1 MIRRTSDK
9 RAPASAVALFLALL
23 VSPAVQA
30 QSSPLSTRP
39 PGDSEVSTA
48 VGVRLAQAGSSSRRR
63 QSAPSGQEAPS
74 AGPGGAQASLVISSG
89 DWKVYTAQV
98 GRSKICYALS
108 QPKERLPKNLN
119 RDPAYIFVS
128 FRPAENVSNEV
139 ALVLGFPAR
148 EDSPAQA
155 EIGTTSFDLLTKNES
170 AWLRNPA
177 EEGRAVQAMIR
188 GRDLTVK
195 VQSARGN
202 QLTDTYSLTGFTDA
216 VGRAKQECGAG

>member
-1 MIRRTSDK
+1 
-9 RAPASAVALFLALL
+9 V
-23 VSPAVQA
+23 
-30 QSSPLSTRP
+30 
-39 PGDSEVSTA
+39 GSEVSTA
-48 VGVRLAQAGSSSRRR
+48 AGVRLAQAGSSSRRR
-63 QSAPSGQEAPS
+63 QSSPSGQEAPS
-74 AGPGGAQASLVISSG
+74 AGPGGAQASLVTSSG

-148 EDSPAQA
+148 EDAPAQA

-188 GRDLTVK
+188 GRDFTVK

-216 VGRAKQECGAG
+216 VSRAKQECGAG

>member
-1 MIRRTSDK
+1 MIRLTSDK
-9 RAPASAVALFLALL
+9 RAPASAAALL
-23 VSPAVQA
+23 LTFLLSPAVQA
-30 QSSPLSTRP
+30 QSGPPSTQSFAR
-39 PGDSEVSTA
+39 SEVS
-48 VGVRLAQAGSSSRRR
+48 GGPEIRLAQASPSNRRR
-63 QSAPSGQEAPS
+63 PSASGQNAPSG
-74 AGPGGAQASLVISSG
+74 GPGGAQASLVTSSG

-108 QPKERLPKNLN
+108 EPKERRPKDLN
-119 RDPAYIFVS
+119 RDPAYLFVS

-148 EDSPAQA
+148 EEAPAQA
-155 EIGTTSFDLLTKNES
+155 EIGTTSFDLLTKDQS
-170 AWLRNPA
+170 AWLKNPA

-188 GRDLTVK
+188 GRDLAVK

-216 VGRAKQECGAG
+216 LGRAKQECGAG